1 MLITGF
7 PAGMFATNCYVV
19 APAPGS
25 EAIII
30 DPGQDSAP
38 GVRKLLGEHSLTP
51 VAVLL
56 THGHLDHTWNATEL
70 CDEYAIP
77 AFIHPAD
84 RHMLADPAAG
94 IGRALGAMIGDT
106 VFREPEKVIDLADR
120 EDLDVAGLSFS
131 VDLAPG
137 HTQGSVL
144 FGIDVDTPEGTVPV
158 CFAGDVLFAGSIGR
172 TDLPGGDHQQLRRWY
187 CQGTASRRPS
197 VANVPAIHFWPICPT
212 PGRMDRPP
220 TDRRDVTD
228 CECRIPG
235 AAGRTRLRSAVIGP
249 VRRRPRRIDQG
260 GATGRILTHRAAHLR
275 GHRLVRPGRRRIHR
289 RRLERDVHVRR
300 SW

>member
-19 APAPGS
+19 AERAGS
-25 EAIII
+25 DAIII
-30 DPGQDSAP
+30 DPGQDAAP
-38 GVRKLLGEHSLTP
+38 GVRKLLAEHSLNP

-70 CDEYAIP
+70 CDEYGIP

-106 VFREPEKVIDLADR
+106 VFREPEKVIDLVDR
-120 EDLDVAGLSFS
+120 EDLDVAGLTFS

-144 FGIDVDTPEGTVPV
+144 FGVDVGTPEGTVPV
-158 CFAGDVLFAGSIGR
+158 CFSGDVLFAGSIGR
-172 TDLPGGDHQQLRRWY
+172 TDLPGGNHQQLLDSIAERMLPLRDDTVVLPGHGE
-187 CQGTASRRPS
+187 QTSIGQERASNPFL
-197 VANVPAIHFWPICPT
+197 V
-212 PGRMDRPP
+212 DL
-220 TDRRDVTD
+220 
-228 CECRIPG
+228 PG
-235 AAGRTRLRSAVIGP
+235 AGQNGTTNDRQKGRHGL
-249 VRRRPRRIDQG
+249 
-260 GATGRILTHRAAHLR
+260 
-275 GHRLVRPGRRRIHR
+275 
-289 RRLERDVHVRR
+289 
-300 SW
+300 

>member
-19 APAPGS
+19 AQHPGS
-25 EAIII
+25 DAIII
-30 DPGQDSAP
+30 DPGQDAAP
-38 GVRKLLGEHSLTP
+38 GVRKLLAEHDLNP

-70 CDEYAIP
+70 CDEYGIP

-106 VFREPEKVIDLADR
+106 VFREPDKVIDLVDR
-120 EDLDVAGLSFS
+120 EDLEVAGLTFS

-144 FGIDVDTPEGTVPV
+144 FGIAVDTPDGQVPV
-158 CFAGDVLFAGSIGR
+158 CFSGDVLFAGSIGR
-172 TDLPGGDHQQLRRWY
+172 TDLPGGDHQQLLDSIAERLLPLADETVVLPGHGEQTSIGQER
-187 CQGTASRRPS
+187 ASNPFL
-197 VANVPAIHFWPICPT
+197 V
-212 PGRMDRPP
+212 DL
-220 TDRRDVTD
+220 
-228 CECRIPG
+228 PG
-235 AAGRTRLRSAVIGP
+235 AGQDGTTHDRQKGRHGL
-249 VRRRPRRIDQG
+249 
-260 GATGRILTHRAAHLR
+260 
-275 GHRLVRPGRRRIHR
+275 
-289 RRLERDVHVRR
+289 
-300 SW
+300 

>member
-38 GVRKLLGEHSLTP
+38 GVRKLLAEHSLTP

-56 THGHLDHTWNATEL
+56 THGHLDHTSNATEL

-106 VFREPEKVIDLADR
+106 VFQEPEKVIDLADR

-172 TDLPGGDHQQLRRWY
+172 TDLPGGDHQQLLDSIADRMLGLPDETLVLPGHGEQTTIGRERAGNPFLADLSHPG
-187 CQGTASRRPS
+187 QDG
-197 VANVPAIHFWPICPT
+197 PAT
-212 PGRMDRPP
+212 NRSKGRH
-220 TDRRDVTD
+220 
-228 CECRIPG
+228 G
-235 AAGRTRLRSAVIGP
+235 L
-249 VRRRPRRIDQG
+249 
-260 GATGRILTHRAAHLR
+260 
-275 GHRLVRPGRRRIHR
+275 
-289 RRLERDVHVRR
+289 
-300 SW
+300 